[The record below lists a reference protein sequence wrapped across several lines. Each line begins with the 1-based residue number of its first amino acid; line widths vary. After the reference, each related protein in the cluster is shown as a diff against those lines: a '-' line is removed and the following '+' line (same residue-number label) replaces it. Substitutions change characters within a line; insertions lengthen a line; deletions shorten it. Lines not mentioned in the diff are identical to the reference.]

1 MSRKAARMLFPI
13 NLPSM
18 ITFSQVV
25 GFLCF
30 IFKRVKLSNKV
41 DALKDECVL
50 RSPEQIFLFP
60 SEGGRGGTDVE
71 AKLPSGFETH
81 TCDLYP
87 GSCIYQLWDLGE
99 VI

>member
-1 MSRKAARMLFPI
+1 MLFPI

-18 ITFSQVV
+18 VTFSQIV

-30 IFKRVKLSNKV
+30 IFKRVKLPNKV

-60 SEGGRGGTDVE
+60 SEGSSGETDV
-71 AKLPSGFETH
+71 
-81 TCDLYP
+81 
-87 GSCIYQLWDLGE
+87 
-99 VI
+99 